1 MGVVQRNASKEN
13 LPYLCNLFLNTPP
26 PALSGGDWA
35 TAVAGEEE
43 IFSWHLATAART
55 TPDCSRIFSHTMNT
69 QKINYGL
76 PSNFKSGQRL

>member
-35 TAVAGEEE
+35 TAAVGEEE
-43 IFSWHLATAART
+43 RGNLLMALGNCCTHNSRLLENIFS
-55 TPDCSRIFSHTMNT
+55 
-69 QKINYGL
+69 YYE
-76 PSNFKSGQRL
+76 